1 MRAVGIRM
9 PDDLFDKTNAVATK
23 ERRSMSAQ
31 IVIILEQYFAVDK
44 STQAAGLRDAVEAH
58 NGNG

>member
-31 IVIILEQYFAVDK
+31 IVTILEQHFAVDK
-44 STQAAGLRDAVEAH
+44 STQASGLRKAVEAH
-58 NGNG
+58 R